1 MRLVGCRKVS
11 FKGDNG
17 ETVSGFNLYLVLSED
32 ESSMA
37 VVGQEVLRL
46 FVTDAKLADW
56 DFDPA
61 ENVGEEVKIEYT
73 RYGKVGYISK
83 VD

>member
-1 MRLVGCRKVS
+1 MQLVGCRKVS

-17 ETVSGFNLYLVLSED
+17 ETVSGFNLYLVLFEN

-46 FVTDAKLADW
+46 FVTDSKLADW
-56 DFDPA
+56 EFDPA

>member
-1 MRLVGCRKVS
+1 MQLVGCRKVS

-17 ETVSGFNLYLVLSED
+17 ETVSGFNLYLVLSEA
-32 ESSMA
+32 ESSLA

-56 DFDPA
+56 EFDPA
-61 ENVGEEVKIEYT
+61 ENVGEEVEIEYT
-73 RYGKVGYISK
+73 RYGKPGYISK
-83 VD
+83 AN